1 MDKQTFIRECG
12 VALKSLKFR
21 KNRNYWYKEHVGYLL
36 CLNFQNSQWSNE
48 VYYVNFGIA
57 FIDASARNPTILQW
71 FCRHRVQGDNGEKN
85 ITVDE
90 LLEFLSDVQR
100 EYPDV
105 TEITEYIVSKGARL
119 VVNQYWF

>member
-1 MDKQTFIRECG
+1 M
-12 VALKSLKFR
+12 
-21 KNRNYWYKEHVGYLL
+21 
-36 CLNFQNSQWSNE
+36 
-48 VYYVNFGIA
+48 
-57 FIDASARNPTILQW
+57 
-71 FCRHRVQGDNGEKN
+71 QGDNGEKN